1 MKKTVLGMAVSALFM
16 VGAAQAEVNPNDVSA
31 TLSVTG
37 TVTANES
44 VCAVDLSD
52 TTVVLSEDISTMVE
66 AGQAPTNFKN
76 VMIRTKGDSNCQA
89 MLSQGKLA
97 YKFLGTA
104 DSVDGSTLANSA
116 SVENAAK
123 GVGIGLYNIDGTS
136 LKINEDTVPAT
147 TTGYNLRLSLVKLTG
162 QDASAGD
169 VQGALTVQIERL

>member
-1 MKKTVLGMAVSALFM
+1 MKKTVLGLAVSALFM

-44 VCAVDLSD
+44 ACVVDLSD
-52 TTVVLSEDISTMVE
+52 ATVALSEDISTMAQ
-66 AGQAPTNFKN
+66 AGQAPTNYKE
-76 VMIRTKGDSNCQA
+76 VRITTKGDTNCQA
-89 MLSQGKLA
+89 MMSQGKLA

-116 SVENAAK
+116 SAQSAAK
-123 GVGIGLYNIDGTS
+123 GVGIGLYSVEGKS
-136 LKINEDTVPAT
+136 LKINEDIVPAT
-147 TTGYNLRLSLVKLTG
+147 TNGYNLRLSLVKLTG
-162 QDASAGD
+162 QEASAGD